1 MIWDKNVTAIVSAYN
16 EERTIEDVIIRL
28 LSCYLVDELI
38 VVNDGST
45 DKSGQIISKLQ
56 KSYSFKYIEFPQNL
70 GKSYT
75 MATGVETA
83 QGEVIVFVDADIIG
97 LKCSHIHKMLYP
109 LLNREADMVIGQPYA
124 GTKKINDPLKLLEI
138 LAGERA
144 VYKQDIL
151 PIIEKMKHSKYG
163 AETLMNLYY
172 KSQKKRVKI
181 EYLWGL
187 IHLKKISKK
196 KLHYS
201 LKDYS
206 IEAFQI
212 FRTIAAN
219 YLLIASIAKN
229 FILKG

>member
-124 GTKKINDPLKLLEI
+124 GTKKIKEKITLLI
-138 LAGERA
+138 KRLFNRGFPNLSDDCR
-144 VYKQDIL
+144 QL
-151 PIIEKMKHSKYG
+151 PVNS
-163 AETLMNLYY
+163 LYCKKFY
-172 KSQKKRVKI
+172 FKRVARDVGHCF
-181 EYLWGL
+181 LNGHCL
-187 IHLKKISKK
+187 
-196 KLHYS
+196 
-201 LKDYS
+201 
-206 IEAFQI
+206 
-212 FRTIAAN
+212 FR
-219 YLLIASIAKN
+219 SPGSVGSDHVKQ
-229 FILKG
+229 GD